1 MVKFR
6 IFTKEIDTF
15 CKLSNR
21 HVKHTVEFCLVLD
34 MRDGFAFQLKTSNVT
49 FTSRN
54 PFRAL
59 WSAVVRL
66 SEATVKYEAVKENA
80 FPSAQESMSLVQ
92 TIATLKTPGCP
103 KVLNGAKSLACH
115 LASQI
120 HAYRNL
126 EDPRVQASIEGGVTL
141 TYTKRN
147 TADDVVR
154 LFVETHNE
162 DTSFVV
168 AVLVNDRIVQSFEDN
183 KYLGNQQGIL
193 DVVDRFFALADAK

>member
-6 IFTKEIDTF
+6 IFTKELDTF

-21 HVKHTVEFCLVLD
+21 RVKHTVEFCLVLN
-34 MRDGFAFQLKTSNVT
+34 MRDGFAFRLETSNVT
-49 FTSRN
+49 FVSRN

-66 SEATVKYEAVKENA
+66 SEAAVKYEAAKENA
-80 FPSAQESMSLVQ
+80 FPSAQESMSLMQ

-126 EDPRVQASIEGGVTL
+126 EDPRVQASFEGGVTL
-141 TYTKRN
+141 TYIRKN
-147 TADDVVR
+147 AADVVR

-183 KYLGNQQGIL
+183 KYLGNRQDIL
-193 DVVDRFFALADAK
+193 DVVDRFFALADMQ